1 MILIRLQ
8 KVYQIF
14 ETVFQL
20 DLKTNKQK
28 MIQVLFQKKQQ
39 TRSNCTLDK
48 VMLLKKIQ
56 LNSEHLRPKSK
67 INPSSSKFYNL
78 DLLKLSPSLKESI

>member
-8 KVYQIF
+8 KVFKIF
-14 ETVFQL
+14 EMVFQL
-20 DLKTNKQK
+20 YLKTNKQK
-28 MIQVLFQKKQQ
+28 MIQVLLQKKQQ
-39 TRSNCTLDK
+39 TRSNYTRDK

-56 LNSEHLRPKSK
+56 LDSEHLLPRNK